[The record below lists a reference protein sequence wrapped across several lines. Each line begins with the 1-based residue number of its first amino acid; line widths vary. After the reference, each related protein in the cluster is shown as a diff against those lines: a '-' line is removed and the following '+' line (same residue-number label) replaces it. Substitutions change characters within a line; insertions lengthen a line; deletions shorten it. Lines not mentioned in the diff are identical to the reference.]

1 MKVSEKWS
9 ITGGRCD
16 FVLTKLSVR
25 VDNKTGKES
34 VTKHQSFHSS
44 IEQCLVKIVRSETQ
58 EFVQTEDGQTVQ
70 QLHELLTNI
79 MADIRNIAVELNN
92 KVTKEGKDE
101 Q

>member
-34 VTKHQSFHSS
+34 ATKHQSFHSS
-44 IEQCLVKIVRSETQ
+44 VEQCLVKIVRSETQ

-92 KVTKEGKDE
+92 KATKEE